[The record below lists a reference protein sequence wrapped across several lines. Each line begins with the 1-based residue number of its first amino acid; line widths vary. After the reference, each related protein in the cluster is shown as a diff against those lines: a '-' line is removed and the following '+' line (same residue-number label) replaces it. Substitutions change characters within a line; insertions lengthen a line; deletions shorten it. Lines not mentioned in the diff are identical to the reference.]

1 MRSRILYEDK
11 DIIVCHKPAGI
22 ATQTARV
29 GQQDMVGEMKAYL
42 ADGRRDDPSLKGAG
56 VSGQPPYVGVI
67 HRLDQPVEGI
77 LVFARN
83 KTAAAKLSRQVTDEQ
98 MEKDYYAVVCGK
110 DIPEEGELVD
120 YLFKDG
126 RTNLSKVVPKD
137 VRDAKEAR
145 LRFRTLQCK
154 QTELSEGRPYTIAL
168 VKIRLQTGRHHQIRV
183 QMANVGLS
191 LLGDH
196 KYADTL
202 TVGLSEKMGIRE
214 IALCAGRLALE
225 HPRTGQRMVF
235 RIMPEGKSFSGFRQA
250 VEADVEKEM

>member
-1 MRSRILYEDK
+1 MRSRILYEDN

-29 GQQDMVGEMKAYL
+29 GQQDMVSEMKAYL
-42 ADGRRDDPSLKGAG
+42 ADGLRDDPSLKGAG

-77 LVFARN
+77 LIFARN

-98 MEKDYYAVVCGK
+98 MEKDYYAIVCGK

-120 YLFKDG
+120 HLLKDG
-126 RTNLSKVVPKD
+126 RTNLSKVVPKEA
-137 VRDAKEAR
+137 RDAKEAR
-145 LRFRTLQCK
+145 LRFRTLQCR
-154 QTELSEGRPYTIAL
+154 QTELSDGQSCTIAL

-191 LLGDH
+191 LLGDR
-196 KYADTL
+196 KYADASM
-202 TVGLSEKMGIRE
+202 VELSEQMGIRE

-225 HPRTGQRMVF
+225 HPGTGKRMVF
-235 RIMPEGKSFSGFRQA
+235 HIMPEGKSFSGFRQA
-250 VEADVEKEM
+250 IEEDMEKEM